1 MARRESLII
10 KKINIMY
17 SRSENDKILEAWQ
30 EQSVKKGAGDI
41 EFDGVAYKGDI
52 NTFAG
57 KDGKTYNERN
67 PGDEDSIW
75 NNSDKR
81 ILFVAKELN
90 DPENPYDSRV
100 VMAYAPER
108 GIEPT
113 DRFLKSMLYIT
124 KGLLESQ
131 ADKAA
136 EFNGDESIENL
147 MAAWDKAAVA
157 KINVKKQP
165 GGSVADMAQVNS
177 SMQEYRDLLR
187 KQLLLLDANIVVCCD
202 NKAGILSTIKDLVF
216 PNVVQLTDEAWY
228 DKQSNTL
235 LIDSYHLSAWTIS
248 YEDKYNRVIGNYVNA
263 LAKIKA

>member
-1 MARRESLII
+1 
-10 KKINIMY
+10 MY
-17 SRSENDKILEAWQ
+17 SHSENDKILEAWQ
-30 EQSVKKGAGDI
+30 EQSVKNGAGDI

-52 NTFAG
+52 NTFVG

-67 PGDEDSIW
+67 PGNEESIW

-113 DRFLKSMLYIT
+113 DRFLKSMLYIA

-131 ADKAA
+131 ADKGAD
-136 EFNGDESIENL
+136 FNGDEHIENL

-165 GGSVADMAQVNS
+165 GGSVADMVEINS

-187 KQLLLLDANIVVCCD
+187 KQLQLLDANIIVCCD
-202 NKAGILSTIKDLVF
+202 NRAGILSTIKNLIY
-216 PNVVQLTDEAWY
+216 PNAVQLNDETWY
-228 DKQSNTL
+228 DEQSNTL
-235 LIDSYHLSAWTIS
+235 LIESYHLSAWVVS
-248 YEDKYNRVIGNYVNA
+248 YENKYNRVIGNYVDA
-263 LAKIKA
+263 LAKIKT

>member
-1 MARRESLII
+1 
-10 KKINIMY
+10 MY
-17 SRSENDKILEAWQ
+17 SYSENDKILQSWQ
-30 EQSVKKGAGDI
+30 EKSIKNGAGEI
-41 EFDGVAYKGDI
+41 EFDGVAYKGGI
-52 NTFAG
+52 NTFTG
-57 KDGKTYNERN
+57 NDGKTYYERLSGN
-67 PGDEDSIW
+67 EDSIW
-75 NNSDKR
+75 NDSNKR

-100 VMAYAPER
+100 VMTYNPAR

-136 EFNGDESIENL
+136 DFNGDEPIENL

-187 KQLLLLDANIVVCCD
+187 KQLQLLDANIIVCCD
-202 NKAGILSTIKDLVF
+202 NKAGILSTIKDLVY
-216 PNVVQLTDEAWY
+216 PNAVQLTDEAWY